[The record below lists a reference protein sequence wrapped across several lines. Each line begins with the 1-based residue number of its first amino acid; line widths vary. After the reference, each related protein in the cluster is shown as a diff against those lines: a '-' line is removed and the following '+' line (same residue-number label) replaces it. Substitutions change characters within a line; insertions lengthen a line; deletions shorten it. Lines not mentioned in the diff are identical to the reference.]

1 MQLPTKLTDFVG
13 ATFLK
18 RVSSAAEGMERKA
31 LICFSPLLFGLPF
44 SWPVAA
50 AASQL
55 LSLAGPPRASRPK
68 RPIAA
73 ERHFP
78 INNIFVREIKR
89 KWFSVAL
96 HSDRQAFVPTQTE
109 LFDDRIDRIM
119 SNEWFTY
126 KIELL
131 LYPCVNELL
140 LRTAY
145 CIPTFKILPKGQ
157 TLGAFYLPSTTL
169 DFLGFSAYHH
179 NYLDH
184 HKSTVL
190 SNPLPALQSETL

>member
-1 MQLPTKLTDFVG
+1 MPRIEPMAAGCEAVMQPLCNAAPPKLVTDFAG

-78 INNIFVREIKR
+78 INNIFVREIKENGSQWLFIR
-89 KWFSVAL
+89 TDKLLFRPIPNFSMFRL
-96 HSDRQAFVPTQTE
+96 IG
-109 LFDDRIDRIM
+109 LCLM
-119 SNEWFTY
+119 N
-126 KIELL
+126 
-131 LYPCVNELL
+131 
-140 LRTAY
+140 
-145 CIPTFKILPKGQ
+145 
-157 TLGAFYLPSTTL
+157 
-169 DFLGFSAYHH
+169 
-179 NYLDH
+179 DH
-184 HKSTVL
+184 
-190 SNPLPALQSETL
+190 LQI